1 MIRYLIIII
10 LLSITFTQ
18 ISNKKKYRNLKPNTI
33 DIWENE
39 IENIKNPELKKELMK
54 LNEDFQ
60 NQKEHINNDFKEK
73 IKPLKIKKNSD
84 ISNLKSE
91 YLNKRKLLFE
101 KYGVK
106 RDHEFKKKGKGKKPL
121 PYYKKDKQKSK
132 K

>member
-1 MIRYLIIII
+1 MKYLIIII

-39 IENIKNPELKKELMK
+39 TENIKNPELKKELMK

-60 NQKEHINNDFKEK
+60 NKKEHINNNFKEK

-84 ISNLKSE
+84 ISNLKDE
-91 YLNKRKLLFE
+91 YLKQRKLLFE
-101 KYGVK
+101 KYGVNIK
-106 RDHEFKKKGKGKKPL
+106 SKTRKNKKHL
-121 PYYKKDKQKSK
+121 PYYKKHKTNSVK
-132 K
+132 